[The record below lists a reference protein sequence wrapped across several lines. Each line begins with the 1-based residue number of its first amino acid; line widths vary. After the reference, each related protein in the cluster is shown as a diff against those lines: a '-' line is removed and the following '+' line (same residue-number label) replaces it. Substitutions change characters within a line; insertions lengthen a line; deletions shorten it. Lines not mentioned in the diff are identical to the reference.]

1 MSKLKLYYLFM
12 FVGIQ
17 CLSLIF
23 PAQFRH
29 FKIIDVLYLS
39 ITIFVVVVDDF
50 VVVIFVVNVS

>member
-39 ITIFVVVVDDF
+39 ITIFVVVDDF